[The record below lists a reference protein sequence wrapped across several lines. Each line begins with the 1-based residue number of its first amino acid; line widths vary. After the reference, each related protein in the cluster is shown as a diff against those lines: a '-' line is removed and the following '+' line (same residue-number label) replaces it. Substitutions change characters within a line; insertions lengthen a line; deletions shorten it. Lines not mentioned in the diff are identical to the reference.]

1 MPNARLA
8 RLLSGGAGRFVERWV
23 PAESAGHTEDSA
35 RVDEALSV
43 ETAGAESPASAR
55 SGTLRRVAVP
65 VIVLVVLAAAL
76 TAVVTVG
83 ARPEPERAPPLPAVA
98 GTPQSRAAGRP
109 PDPAPRAEL
118 VVSVV
123 GKVRKPG
130 LVRLPVGARVAD
142 AIKAVGGA
150 RRGVDL
156 TTLNLAR
163 KLADGEQ
170 IYVGIPIPAAV
181 LMPDTGGGAAPA
193 KVSLNSA
200 SQEQLE
206 ALPGVGE
213 VTAKR
218 ILEWR
223 AQHGG
228 FTSVEQLREIE
239 GIGERRFAGLRD
251 QVTVG

>member
-23 PAESAGHTEDSA
+23 PAESAEHAEHPS
-35 RVDEALSV
+35 RVDEALAV
-43 ETAGAESPASAR
+43 ETTVAETRASAR
-55 SGTLRRVAVP
+55 SGPLRRVAVP

-76 TAVVTVG
+76 TAVLMVG
-83 ARPEPERAPPLPAVA
+83 ARPEPERAPPLPVVA
-98 GTPQSRAAGRP
+98 GTPQSRAAGP
-109 PDPAPRAEL
+109 PPTPRAEL

-130 LVRLPVGARVAD
+130 LVTLPIGARVAD

-156 TTLNLAR
+156 ATLNLAR

-181 LMPDTGGGAAPA
+181 MMPDAGGGAAPA

-213 VTAKR
+213 VTARR